1 MLKKVMLG
9 CGALVALLLITIG
22 VVLASAAAGA
32 KEFRIERHTE
42 IRATREEVFVI
53 LSDLN
58 RYGEWA
64 TDEAHRAST
73 TFTVG
78 PTSSGV
84 GATVAWQDSREG
96 DAAQLS
102 IVEYRRNAFMAA
114 RVEVLRPRPAV
125 TRAEFRLEVIPSG
138 TRLSWT
144 VTGPTSFALRLVK
157 VFVNP
162 DNVIGSGL
170 ERRLATL
177 KTLVEN
183 APSIP

>member
-9 CGALVALLLITIG
+9 CGGLVALLLVTIG

-32 KEFRIERHTE
+32 KEFRIERHTD
-42 IRATREEVFVI
+42 IRATPEEVFVI

-64 TDEAHRAST
+64 TDEAHRSST

-78 PTSSGV
+78 PISSGL
-84 GATVAWQDSREG
+84 GASIAWQDSREG
-96 DAAQLS
+96 DAARLS
-102 IVEYRRNAFMAA
+102 VVECRRNAFIAA
-114 RVEVLRPRPAV
+114 RVEVVRPKPAV
-125 TRAEFRLEVIPSG
+125 TRAEFRLAAIPSG

-170 ERRLATL
+170 ERRLATF

-183 APSIP
+183 SPSIP